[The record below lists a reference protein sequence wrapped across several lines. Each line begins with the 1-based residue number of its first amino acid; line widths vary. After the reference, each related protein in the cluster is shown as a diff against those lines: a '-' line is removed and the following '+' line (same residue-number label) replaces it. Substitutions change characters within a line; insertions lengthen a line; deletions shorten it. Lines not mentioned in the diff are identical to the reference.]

1 MIIVDIRSQE
11 NESIKHHL
19 KQTKHIYCDLTS
31 DEKGFQLSNKG
42 QITFVGRQFLLNPRL
57 FELFRNTVQVPL
69 HDIKYQRYCIVL
81 YFFGTLVFLKVN
93 DLQNLSAEKFR
104 ICSLNHLSD
113 GRKRGGE
120 KAECHEGLIE
130 ELGVGRVQQVQ
141 EERSHL
147 LSGAN
152 PDNFR
157 GFGISDQRGQ
167 ETSSLDAEAG
177 NEAVLTDLDN
187 CLDNLHVGAEA
198 LAFMDFTLKV
208 KTSVTKS

>member
-1 MIIVDIRSQE
+1 M
-11 NESIKHHL
+11 
-19 KQTKHIYCDLTS
+19 
-31 DEKGFQLSNKG
+31 
-42 QITFVGRQFLLNPRL
+42 

-104 ICSLNHLSD
+104 IYSLNNLSD

-147 LSGAN
+147 LSSGN

-157 GFGISDQRGQ
+157 VFGISDQRGQ
-167 ETSSLDAEAG
+167 ETSGLDAEAG

-187 CLDNLHVGAEA
+187 CMDNLQVGAEA
-198 LAFMDFTLKV
+198 LAFMDFPLKV
-208 KTSVTKS
+208 KIYNYEILKSPQSIEYLSDQPDCGQQFGRHCVI